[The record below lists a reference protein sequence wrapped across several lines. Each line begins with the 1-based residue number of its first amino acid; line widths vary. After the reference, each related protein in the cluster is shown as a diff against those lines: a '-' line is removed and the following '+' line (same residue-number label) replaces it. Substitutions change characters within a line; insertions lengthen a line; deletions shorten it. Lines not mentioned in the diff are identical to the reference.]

1 MLLPPSVPTPD
12 TLKGIDDLIRIDFEA
27 FRTIWFA
34 RLLAA
39 TFLVVVGLAMEGP
52 ELWHEIHSII
62 RHWNFKRRFDFS
74 IPEEHPPEWAKLLA
88 FVGWIF
94 IVAGVGGEFVADSFV
109 SKADGYVQK
118 FDEILLTEAQ
128 RGTAFARERASAAY
142 ERASENEKETAAT
155 LKQAEQERAD
165 AARSLEVTKGYESQI
180 AQANER
186 AANAEQRAAEAA
198 LELAKLKTPRSL
210 SKQQQE
216 RIAAKV
222 KPFSGTPF
230 DLWVSTDSDST
241 ALMEIIDAKLR
252 SAGWK
257 FIEPEGSI
265 LYAHKAGVIAQS
277 GISIHVPE
285 EHLAEWGPAIAA
297 LRDALKS
304 EGIPATTFSDT
315 AEGEKDMKRD
325 RVHVLIGSKP
335 LD

>member
-1 MLLPPSVPTPD
+1 
-12 TLKGIDDLIRIDFEA
+12 
-27 FRTIWFA
+27 
-34 RLLAA
+34 
-39 TFLVVVGLAMEGP
+39 
-52 ELWHEIHSII
+52 
-62 RHWNFKRRFDFS
+62 
-74 IPEEHPPEWAKLLA
+74 
-88 FVGWIF
+88 
-94 IVAGVGGEFVADSFV
+94 
-109 SKADGYVQK
+109 
-118 FDEILLTEAQ
+118 
-128 RGTAFARERASAAY
+128 
-142 ERASENEKETAAT
+142 
-155 LKQAEQERAD
+155 
-165 AARSLEVTKGYESQI
+165 
-180 AQANER
+180 
-186 AANAEQRAAEAA
+186 
-198 LELAKLKTPRSL
+198 
-210 SKQQQE
+210 
-216 RIAAKV
+216 
-222 KPFSGTPF
+222 
-230 DLWVSTDSDST
+230 T